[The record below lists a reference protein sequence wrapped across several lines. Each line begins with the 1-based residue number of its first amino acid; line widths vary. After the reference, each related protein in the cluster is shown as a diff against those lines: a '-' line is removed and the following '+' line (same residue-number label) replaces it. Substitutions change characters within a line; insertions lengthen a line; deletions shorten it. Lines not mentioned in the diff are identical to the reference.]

1 MSAREPI
8 ETLIEREF
16 DELSPELQRAARW
29 VRSNGPVL
37 ALRSMRSAAVQAGV
51 SPATMTRLARRLG
64 YASFGALR
72 EPYVDRLAG
81 GTVLPAL
88 PYARRA
94 RATQRRDGDNQLGAL
109 AQMHAANVAA
119 VARRN
124 GAAALARAA
133 DRLLRAE
140 RVHFLGLRVCHGV
153 AFQLHY
159 VYGLLCANGVLLTDL
174 GGTLADQVAQI
185 GRGHVLAA
193 ISQSPYTRATVEAV
207 HQAQAQGAGVIALT
221 DDALSPI
228 ARAADHR
235 LLFDTASNSFFHS
248 TTGALALVEQLLAAV
263 SARGGN
269 AVLRRLRER
278 QRQLHASRAYWEA
291 PRNAHNPR

>member
-1 MSAREPI
+1 MSARDSV
-8 ETLIEREF
+8 ETLIERQF
-16 DELSPELQRAARW
+16 DALSPELQRAARW

-64 YASFGALR
+64 FDSFGALR

-81 GTVLPAL
+81 GAALPAL

-94 RATQRRDGDNQLGAL
+94 RALQRREGADHLGQLGQL
-109 AQMHAANVAA
+109 GQLQAANVTA

-124 GAAALARAA
+124 SAAAIERVA

-153 AFQLHY
+153 AFQMHY
-159 VYGLLCANGVLLTDL
+159 AYGLLSANGALVTDL

-185 GRGHVLAA
+185 GRSHVLLA
-193 ISQSPYTRATVEAV
+193 ISQSPYTRATVESV
-207 HQAQAQGAGVIALT
+207 RQAQAQGATVIALT
-221 DDALSPI
+221 DNALSPI
-228 ARAADHR
+228 ARVADHT

-248 TTGALALVEQLLAAV
+248 TTGALALVECVLATV

-278 QRQLHASRAYWEA
+278 QRQLRISRAYWEA
-291 PRNAHNPR
+291 PRTAN